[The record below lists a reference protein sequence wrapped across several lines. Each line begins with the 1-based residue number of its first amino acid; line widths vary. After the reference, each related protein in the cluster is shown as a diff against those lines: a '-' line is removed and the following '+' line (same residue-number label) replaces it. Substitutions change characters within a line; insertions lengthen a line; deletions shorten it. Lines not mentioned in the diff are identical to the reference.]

1 MTLPSRDQAWSLLCQ
16 WVQSDSLR
24 KHMLAVEAA
33 MRAYAR
39 KFGEDEALW
48 GITGLLHDLDFERF
62 PDMDDPVNGHP
73 RSGLRLFRELDYP
86 PELIH
91 AVEGHAPY
99 LGIARAARMDSAL
112 VAVDELTGL
121 IMAVGYVRPSK
132 NLADVTV
139 KSVRKK
145 WKDRAFA
152 AAISRAEIEEFTA
165 ELGEPLDEHIGFVL
179 VALQGI
185 AGDLG
190 LDGRLAGDDGPS
202 ADSYGSGQKTGPS
215 DHT

>member
-1 MTLPSRDQAWSLLCQ
+1 MSLPTRDQAWDLLCQ
-16 WVQSDSLR
+16 WVQSESLR

-39 KFGEDEALW
+39 KYGEDEALW
-48 GITGLLHDLDFERF
+48 GVTGLLHDLDFERY
-62 PDMDDPVNGHP
+62 PDMNDPVDGHP
-73 RSGLRLFRELDYP
+73 RSGLRLFREMDYP
-86 PELIH
+86 EPLIH

-99 LGIARAARMDSAL
+99 LGVPRTSRMDSAL

-121 IMAVGYVRPSK
+121 LMAVGYVRPSK
-132 NLADVTV
+132 DLRDVTV

-152 AAISRAEIEEFTA
+152 AAINREEIEHFTA

-179 VALQGI
+179 AALQAI

-190 LDGRLAGDDGPS
+190 LDGRLAAAS
-202 ADSYGSGQKTGPS
+202 ADPA
-215 DHT
+215 D